1 MTGRIVNVTYG
12 HQGMGKLYSYLDK
25 GNHRTGDEVV
35 VSVTHPKSKKTYKTL
50 AVIKSTHG
58 EDTVGASSNKEFLD
72 NKGIK
77 LKTLE
82 GVSQKTLPGYYEGW
96 GKDAQARKEL
106 EWEYRTLPGMTEENF
121 KAVRNMIRRL

>member
-1 MTGRIVNVTYG
+1 MPRIVNVTYG
-12 HQGMGKLYSYLDK
+12 HQGMGKLYSYLDN

-58 EDTVGASSNKEFLD
+58 DGTAGANTNKEHLD

-77 LKTLE
+77 LKKLE
-82 GVSQKTLPGYYEGW
+82 GVSQKTLPGYYDGW
-96 GKDAQARKEL
+96 GKDAKARKEL
-106 EWEYRTLPGMTEENF
+106 EWEYQVLPGMTEESF
-121 KAVRNMIRRL
+121 KAVKNLIRRL